1 MEKKMNLIN
10 EKNSFKTE
18 EIRKKVEIESLR
30 KKKRERTEKCGS
42 TNFFI
47 LPNSDSLNTI

>member
-18 EIRKKVEIESLR
+18 GIRKKVEIESLGE
-30 KKKRERTEKCGS
+30 KKGCDGTS
-42 TNFFI
+42 VF
-47 LPNSDSLNTI
+47 